1 MYFNENIKKALRH
14 AKGLKNNGSRA
25 VSYIISASV
34 NKNMMSYEDYVREN
48 FNPETNPNAN
58 YELAEF
64 MGIPLYKEPFT
75 HNGVEV
81 GRPYCLASVLGTY
94 GIEALPTN
102 VGIYHLFFEGRLVY
116 IGMSKNLR
124 KRLVY
129 HFKDKDMIFDGVL
142 HFVMDEP
149 KYSLEDVLRYESK
162 MIKIHKP
169 PLNIQNLSA
178 YC

>member
-1 MYFNENIKKALRH
+1 MYIDPSIK
-14 AKGLKNNGSRA
+14 KGLKHVKGLKHNCSRA
-25 VSYIISASV
+25 VSYMITSSV
-34 NKNMMSYEDYVREN
+34 TENMMSYEDYVKEN

-75 HNGVEV
+75 HNGLEI
-81 GRPYCLASVLGTY
+81 GRPYCLASLLGTF
-94 GIEALPTN
+94 GMQALPPK

-142 HFVMDEP
+142 HFVLEEP
-149 KYSLEDVLRYESK
+149 EYSLEDVLRYESK
-162 MIKIHKP
+162 MIKVHKP
-169 PLNIQNLSA
+169 PLNTQNLSA